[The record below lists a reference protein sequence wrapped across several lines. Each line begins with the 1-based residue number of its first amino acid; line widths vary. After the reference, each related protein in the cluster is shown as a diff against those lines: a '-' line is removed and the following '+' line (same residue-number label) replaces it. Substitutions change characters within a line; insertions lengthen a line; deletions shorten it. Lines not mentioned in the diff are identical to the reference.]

1 LSCNRITLAGV
12 SARASE
18 SALQTEIEKLV
29 RRIVSQARPLR
40 IILFGS
46 FARGDFNTSSD
57 LDLCIIVESAE
68 ESFERSRRFRALTR
82 LPELNVEPHVY
93 TAEEFAEMI
102 ARENPLA
109 LRIVAEGK
117 ILYEQE

>member
-1 LSCNRITLAGV
+1 V

-18 SALQTEIEKLV
+18 FAMQPAIERLV

-57 LDLCIIVESAE
+57 LDICIIVASAE
-68 ESFERSRRFRALTR
+68 EWFERSRRFRALTR
-82 LPELNVEPHVY
+82 FPGLDVEPHVY
-93 TAEEFAEMI
+93 TAEEFAGMI
-102 ARENPLA
+102 ERENPLA

-117 ILYEQE
+117 ILYEQQ

>member
-1 LSCNRITLAGV
+1 MDTGA
-12 SARASE
+12 E
-18 SALQTEIEKLV
+18 SVLQTEIERLV

-57 LDLCIIVESAE
+57 LDLCIIVPSAE
-68 ESFERSRRFRALTR
+68 EWFERSRRFRALTR
-82 LPELNVEPHVY
+82 LPDLDVEPHVY
-93 TAEEFAEMI
+93 TAEEFAAMI

-117 ILYEQE
+117 LLYEQQ